1 MFQLIVLTVNN
12 PVQHHD
18 HPRMLL
24 LLVGVLLLQRLHL
37 LVVVEQ
43 HLPQPELLL
52 NLVELGQTQP
62 SVLFDCLHLLIV
74 LVLGVLDLNP
84 VLVVN
89 ATEVSEVLLPNFLKG
104 PLPLL
109 VLLQLV
115 NLKQIFS
122 KLNKKSCSSTCKR
135 YFQCSTNSPA
145 RKQGQKDICKAL
157 QIVLPEN
164 RDKNTLSTQHVET
177 FGLYLYF
184 A

>member
-43 HLPQPELLL
+43 LPPPQLLL

-74 LVLGVLDLNP
+74 LVLGVLDFNP
-84 VLVVN
+84 VLVMD
-89 ATEVSEVLLPNFLKG
+89 APEVSEVLFSNSLKS
-104 PLPLL
+104 PLPLVVL
-109 VLLQLV
+109 VQLV
-115 NLKQIFS
+115 HLEEIIP
-122 KLNKKSCSSTCKR
+122 L
-135 YFQCSTNSPA
+135 
-145 RKQGQKDICKAL
+145 L
-157 QIVLPEN
+157 L
-164 RDKNTLSTQHVET
+164 
-177 FGLYLYF
+177 
-184 A
+184 